1 MKNDSLIYQSVISF
15 FLCQKNYFSVK
26 SFNLTIYIS
35 TFYIIKEVAKVV
47 VNKATLIMET
57 GAITEVVTEVVT
69 EAVTEA
75 VMEAEVVA

>member
-1 MKNDSLIYQSVISF
+1 M
-15 FLCQKNYFSVK
+15 
-26 SFNLTIYIS
+26 TIYIS

-57 GAITEVVTEVVT
+57 RAITEVVTEVVT